1 MSKLGLVFSW
11 VKLSDQSVFAPS
23 NLGPL
28 LFFGALILGGYASV
42 VLTVYELVKG
52 VPYVGNRPDILNPN

>member
-1 MSKLGLVFSW
+1 M
-11 VKLSDQSVFAPS
+11 KLSGQSVFAPS